1 MPQASMRP
9 TRVVDGVKYE
19 FDPTKT
25 DTPTKGW
32 VPINAAPTPPG
43 MPSPVLPPPGSW
55 GQGNK
60 IDYAGLKQALGIG
73 GMVAGSALMGPE
85 EAAVG
90 LARYGPAFLSSMA
103 GGATG
108 RMVGHIPEAMTS
120 ATTGQPTTSFVDEGL
135 EGAKQGAIGE
145 GTSLALG
152 PVMSAAGKVGQ
163 FLGKAGG
170 HIPGAPWWQNLAA
183 AGGRGEIARRLGLP
197 NWATGVITAGPM
209 AAGKVG
215 EGLEATGNALES
227 QTLGERASGAL
238 DWLKQRL
245 GMGAEGEAATA
256 TAGPRAVVDTP
267 AGPRTK
273 WYPKNDVTGMSN
285 EDFVTQPP
293 PGPQPGRPGPN
304 PPPPP
309 SPPVQPPPGPQPPYA
324 ARPSPPPPAE
334 PPFQPPPGPQPDYP
348 GGPRPGAPVSAT
360 DALMERSLQQQGAY
374 DPAQPVSFRRWFTDA
389 TGPGTPVDPNA
400 VNLTADQLVDRIGG
414 SAPTTVPANAAE
426 VDRVTQQAL
435 DNLTRQQRAKTATD
449 VLKQQLDV
457 PHSGTAAPVAP
468 EVPAATPPSAAR
480 TITLPDGT
488 TMPLD
493 DEAARAA
500 AEAFDPVASF
510 NERYQTGEPIAR
522 EKLALP
528 RRDQALVNKTV
539 AADQLPASSGLQGA
553 GKNLG
558 LDPTTG
564 EIVDLDQAPK
574 TALDA
579 LLAATKRKPPPPFEP
594 MTLQSGQSGD
604 AGFVYHATNAE
615 RASEIAESGKLS
627 TFKPSEF
634 TDQDVW
640 PDGSTEK
647 RAYFTA
653 SPEHSYQF
661 APEEGQPVLLR
672 TPMGSAIQRESTG
685 DLYTKTPIDASA
697 MEILGAN
704 GQWHPVSALR
714 KP

>member
-32 VPINAAPTPPG
+32 VPVSTTPTPPG

-197 NWATGVITAGPM
+197 NWATGAITAGPM

-215 EGLEATGNALES
+215 EALEGAGGALES
-227 QTLGERASGAL
+227 KTLGERASGAL

-245 GMGAEGEAATA
+245 GMGTEGEAATA

-304 PPPPP
+304 PPPP

-324 ARPSPPPPAE
+324 ARPSPPPPPAPAPPAE
-334 PPFQPPPGPQPDYP
+334 PPFQPPPGPQPGYP

-360 DALMERSLQQQGAY
+360 DALMERSLRQQGAY
-374 DPAQPVSFRRWFTDA
+374 DPAQPVSFRRWFMDA
-389 TGPGTPVDPNA
+389 SGPETSVDPNA
-400 VNLTADQLVDRIGG
+400 VNLTADQLVDRAGG
-414 SAPTTVPANAAE
+414 SASAAVPTATGKPAWWPEGEFAPEWSPEREAQFVKNKQAVARIRADAWRGVSPADIRPQGAPLRPQDFAPAPIDPE
-426 VDRVTQQAL
+426 VERVTQQAL

-457 PHSGTAAPVAP
+457 PHSGTAVAP
-468 EVPAATPPSAAR
+468 EVPPAGR

-488 TMPLD
+488 VAPLD
-493 DEAARAA
+493 DDAARAA
-500 AEAFDPVASF
+500 AEAFDPVAAF
-510 NERYQTGEPIAR
+510 NQQYGTGEQVAR

-539 AADQLPASSGLQGA
+539 AADQLPESSGLQG
-553 GKNLG
+553 KNVG
-558 LDPTTG
+558 LDPASG
-564 EIVDLDQAPK
+564 EIVDLDAAP
-574 TALDA
+574 TSALDA
-579 LLAATKRKPPPPFEP
+579 LLKATKRK
-594 MTLQSGQSGD
+594 
-604 AGFVYHATNAE
+604 
-615 RASEIAESGKLS
+615 
-627 TFKPSEF
+627 
-634 TDQDVW
+634 
-640 PDGSTEK
+640 
-647 RAYFTA
+647 
-653 SPEHSYQF
+653 
-661 APEEGQPVLLR
+661 
-672 TPMGSAIQRESTG
+672 
-685 DLYTKTPIDASA
+685 
-697 MEILGAN
+697 
-704 GQWHPVSALR
+704 
-714 KP
+714 